1 MAPYNYKTNSSSNG
15 SIVNKD
21 EKCAFFTL
29 PLDQIKLTS
38 NPLDDYQRTLF
49 SLVFA
54 DTNKERD
61 NFNNNGLNIAIKR
74 VEYKSNLVDKLA
86 ELHTLIFSDSI
97 KTRSSIRTSESTR
110 DRYKDKVERK
120 AKKKSKNPLYGLMY
134 SFPDFNILSNNS
146 EMSTDKIN
154 QSALK
159 LSSSVLEKLSLNST
173 LYPQIFDINI
183 TTNESSKQHN
193 NILIDNTLLND
204 GSEYSI
210 VQNQIFK
217 KENDLHFEH
226 NQYHI
231 FNRNNSVIW
240 SPDKNFVFITGI
252 WKLYQDTMYV
262 LSNIGRLN
270 KQTDHTHQDICEIEF
285 QMVLDDL
292 FPNLP
297 SRFSHNIKRRCSNA
311 KDNSSKYAKSTGNT
325 DNCNKLP
332 SKYVEFHWDKIH
344 HSIRKNFWNQYR
356 DYLIHNKH
364 IDPEILCDIEKLP
377 FIQKVRG
384 GYIHIQGTWLPTELA
399 RYLCIT
405 FAFPIRYLLV
415 PMFGSE
421 FPKQCEEWHAHRE
434 ENMADLKATSLNL
447 VYSKNDNRTGTG
459 SSTSSYRM
467 KPYSRSRIHFKKEAS
482 FSSKK
487 KKSKETATTA
497 TLSLKDYQRSF
508 LGGQLSHSSAYSS
521 PNPFP
526 NTTNFSNEVNQNNEK
541 NQYLVRKTSK
551 FQDASYLNKEPA
563 IPFLLNP
570 LQPQLH
576 DNQHLHSTSIA
587 GTAINPS
594 PHSPLLP
601 SLTRNASH
609 LLVSNPYQSHIPSK
623 DIPVRMPI
631 IHSNSSYGVNSN
643 VNHRNVM
650 FSLPRMRPGPSLT
663 PINPEMRPVLPPY
676 RSTTLTNQHNDT
688 PFSST
693 SMVHANNYEISQ
705 PYDGLYYASN
715 TNFHLNSE
723 LQQHQQAFSAGG
735 GGSWVPARSPY
746 LPIQQFQRN
755 IMHEDSTSYSQP
767 DRMMMWNPSFFVHPS
782 PSPNQI
788 YQNVYPVFVDERN
801 NIIQNNDLRPGT
813 RPDKL

>member
-1 MAPYNYKTNSSSNG
+1 MASYNYKTNSSSNG
-15 SIVNKD
+15 SIINKD

-54 DTNKERD
+54 DTNKKRGD
-61 NFNNNGLNIAIKR
+61 FNNNILNVAISR

-86 ELHTLIFSDSI
+86 ELHTLIFSDSV
-97 KTRSSIRTSESTR
+97 KPRPSIRTSESTR
-110 DRYKDKVERK
+110 DRYKNKVERK
-120 AKKKSKNPLYGLMY
+120 TKKKLKNPLYGLMY
-134 SFPDFNILSNNS
+134 SFPDFNILSNS
-146 EMSTDKIN
+146 SVTPADKKN
-154 QSALK
+154 KSALK
-159 LSSSVLEKLSLNST
+159 LSDSVQEKLSLNST

-240 SPDKNFVFITGI
+240 SPDKDFVFITGI
-252 WKLYQDTMYV
+252 WKLYQDAMYA

-270 KQTDHTHQDICEIEF
+270 KQTDNTHQDICEIEF
-285 QMVLDDL
+285 QTVLDDL

-297 SRFSHNIKRRCSNA
+297 SRFSHNIKRRCSTA
-311 KDNSSKYAKSTGNT
+311 KDNSSKYAKFTDNT

-332 SKYVEFHWDKIH
+332 SKYVEFHWDRIH

-356 DYLIHNKH
+356 DFLIHNKH

-384 GYIHIQGTWLPTELA
+384 GYIHIQGTWLPIELA

-415 PMFGSE
+415 PLFGLE
-421 FPKQCEEWHAHRE
+421 FPKQCEEWYANRE
-434 ENMADLKATSLNL
+434 QNMADLKATPLHL
-447 VYSKNDNRTGTG
+447 VYSKNDKRTGTG
-459 SSTSSYRM
+459 SSTSSYKI
-467 KPYSRSRIHFKKEAS
+467 KPYSRSRIQFKKETA

-487 KKSKETATTA
+487 KRLKDTA
-497 TLSLKDYQRSF
+497 TLPLEDYQRSF
-508 LGGQLSHSSAYSS
+508 LDGQLPHCSVDSST
-521 PNPFP
+521 NPFP
-526 NTTNFSNEVNQNNEK
+526 NINNFSNEANQNNEK
-541 NQYLVRKTSK
+541 NEYIVRKTSK
-551 FQDASYLNKEPA
+551 FQEASYLNKEPA
-563 IPFLLNP
+563 ISFLLNP
-570 LQPQLH
+570 IQTQLH
-576 DNQHLHSTSIA
+576 DNQHLNSINIA

-594 PHSPLLP
+594 PHSPPLP
-601 SLTRNASH
+601 SLNRDAGH
-609 LLVSNPYQSHIPSK
+609 LLVSNPYQSHISSK
-623 DIPVRMPI
+623 DIPICMPAI
-631 IHSNSSYGVNSN
+631 QTNPSYGVNMN
-643 VNHRNVM
+643 VNRSNM
-650 FSLPRMRPGPSLT
+650 MNSLPRMRPGPSLT
-663 PINPEMRPVLPPY
+663 PINPEMRPVLPLY
-676 RSTTLTNQHNDT
+676 RNSTMTNQHNDT
-688 PFSST
+688 IFPST
-693 SMVHANNYEISQ
+693 SMVHANNYKISQ
-705 PYDGLYYASN
+705 SYDGLYYASN

-746 LPIQQFQRN
+746 LPSQQFQRD
-755 IMHEDSTSYSQP
+755 IIHEDSTSYSQP
-767 DRMMMWNPSFFVHPS
+767 DRMMIWKPSFFVHPS

-801 NIIQNNDLRPGT
+801 NIIQNNGLRPGT
-813 RPDKL
+813 RPDK